1 MEIGRMRG
9 IEGLSNRPT
18 DKVRQADSVSKNIR
32 KEISE
37 AQRQRQA
44 LSSKEDLPAAEK
56 VKKRQEL
63 QQKISGL
70 NRELKQR
77 RAETRREQQQEALAD
92 EIRGDVSGAG
102 NEGKKIIKAENDAL
116 KAAAEKKKDINEA
129 NNLNAGHSDV
139 KNDNAGKTGSSIKN
153 AEGKTAPDKASQNA
167 ALQDKTEQNKES
179 RLQDFEIPQKKWKA
193 VIASDSSREQAK
205 KQETVI
211 ARIEGGIAILKSEIK
226 LDEARG
232 ADVTKKQA
240 ELDKQEAKLQKASTA
255 SLPSPSGGKTAE
267 RIFPAKPEAASL
279 SQEKEPTEQ
288 QPLFKDITVS
298 LFN

>member
-1 MEIGRMRG
+1 MEIGRLRG

-18 DKVRQADSVSKNIR
+18 DKVRQADSVSKNIQ

-102 NEGKKIIKAENDAL
+102 SKGKKIIKAENDAL
-116 KAAAEKKKDINEA
+116 KAAAEKKKGINDA
-129 NNLNAGHSDV
+129 NNVNAGHSDV

-279 SQEKEPTEQ
+279 SQEKETAEQ